1 MVSGNIS
8 GFIYILT
15 ILIISSHLALGSHVD
30 INKMKIVTETRKEEE
45 KQMKIVTETR
55 QEEEKQN
62 EDCN

>member
-1 MVSGNIS
+1 VVSGNIS

-45 KQMKIVTETR
+45 KQ
-55 QEEEKQN
+55 N